1 MPRRRTGP
9 RLVTRRNKR
18 FYLIRFIDTDG
29 RQKEISAGTEDR
41 SEAEEVL
48 EEFLRERRGVG
59 RPLEH
64 RKVYI
69 ADTLVDYAEYQIDNP
84 AAAERTAYAMT
95 HLLDFWGEKTV
106 DHINRE
112 TIKQYTARASR
123 SRSTV
128 RRELSTLRAAINH
141 AVAMN
146 RMMPYGKIELPSEG
160 SPRTRWLT
168 RNEAARLLWK
178 ARKEYRTK
186 YNLQLFIVI
195 GLYTCLLYTS
205 PSPRDRG

>member
-69 ADTLVDYAEYQIDNP
+69 ADTLVDYLSLI
-84 AAAERTAYAMT
+84 
-95 HLLDFWGEKTV
+95 
-106 DHINRE
+106 HI
-112 TIKQYTARASR
+112 
-123 SRSTV
+123 
-128 RRELSTLRAAINH
+128 
-141 AVAMN
+141 
-146 RMMPYGKIELPSEG
+146 
-160 SPRTRWLT
+160 
-168 RNEAARLLWK
+168 
-178 ARKEYRTK
+178 
-186 YNLQLFIVI
+186 
-195 GLYTCLLYTS
+195 
-205 PSPRDRG
+205 